1 MNKKEKLKKN
11 KLKELVSSSESSG
24 KALMENL
31 EKNVNI
37 EITPYSLTMIKDIQ
51 KKNEEQINNYN
62 NINATNST
70 GEKYEGYNTGLK
82 SYISTNHCTKRQKIY
97 FANVDNSSE
106 HDKK

>member
-1 MNKKEKLKKN
+1 MNKKEKLFKKN

-24 KALMENL
+24 KGLMENL

-37 EITPYSLTMIKDIQ
+37 EITPYSLTMIQNIQ

-62 NINATNST
+62 NATNST
-70 GEKYEGYNTGLK
+70 GEKYEGFNTALK

-106 HDKK
+106 DDKK